1 MKGHQLASGQVV
13 IGGLADNRKLSS
25 VEIFPQPSSD
35 TCSIPDLPTPRTG
48 HSLSLLSGGRLVV
61 CGGESAPESR
71 SCIVWARGSTDWTH
85 LHSLRSA
92 YFFFRSNKELTQQCS
107 EIWPCGLDTT
117 IYSRL
122 HHSAW
127 GQGSR
132 SHCRDCARFWEVVKF
147 SLSLLQVEDTL
158 HCATL
163 EAGPAGFLMKTRLW
177 WPEDGSIILSRGGC
191 CLEIENQARSYIY
204 DKKDEQSPSPS
215 SRGGWY
221 PFWFNSMFE
230 FCGKMIQFN
239 IWFNIAYRKFNLK
252 NYSFQNDFWWFN
264 SKDNSIQ

>member
-1 MKGHQLASGQVV
+1 MKGHQLSSGQVV
-13 IGGLADNRKLSS
+13 IGGLADNQKLSS
-25 VEIFPQPSSD
+25 VEIFPPPPSDS
-35 TCSIPDLPTPRTG
+35 CSIPDLPTPRTR

-61 CGGESAPESR
+61 CGGESSPESR

-85 LHSLRSA
+85 LHTLRSA
-92 YFFFRSNKELTQQCS
+92 YFIFRSNKELTQQCS
-107 EIWPCGLDTT
+107 EIWPRCLDTT

-122 HHSAW
+122 HHSTW

-191 CLEIENQARSYIY
+191 CLKQARSYIY

-230 FCGKMIQFN
+230 FCQKKIQFN
-239 IWFNIAYRKFNLK
+239 IWFNIAYPKLNS
-252 NYSFQNDFWWFN
+252 NYT
-264 SKDNSIQ
+264 SIQNKLLTSSWT